1 MPTPEANPKTAKIPV
16 STPSLYET
24 DFYAWIQEQATLLCS
39 QQWSRIDLA
48 NLIEEIESLGRQ
60 QRQELRNRL
69 SVLIGHLLKWE
80 YQSQCRSRSGLATLR
95 VQRRDTVRLL
105 KDSPSVSN
113 PLKPRLRGVLHQAG
127 FAISLVTGT
136 ALVCLAEGGRART
149 AAAVYAV
156 SVALLF
162 GTSAAYHRGPWSDR
176 SRAVMK
182 RLDHSMIFILI
193 AGTYTPFALLLLE
206 GTTRWVVLST
216 IWGGAVVGV
225 VLRNVVR
232 RPARWLFVVLY
243 MALGWVALSVLPQL
257 QDTGGWAVVVLLLV
271 GGLFYSAGAV
281 VYATRRPDPSP
292 RWFGFHE
299 VFHAFTLLAFVTH
312 YLAVSFATYGA
323 SA

>member
-1 MPTPEANPKTAKIPV
+1 MHTTAEARV
-16 STPSLYET
+16 
-24 DFYAWIQEQATLLCS
+24 
-39 QQWSRIDLA
+39 
-48 NLIEEIESLGRQ
+48 
-60 QRQELRNRL
+60 QEL
-69 SVLIGHLLKWE
+69 
-80 YQSQCRSRSGLATLR
+80 AAA
-95 VQRRDTVRLL
+95 
-105 KDSPSVSN
+105 
-113 PLKPRLRGVLHQAG
+113 LKPRLRGVLHQAG